1 MATLDSSLFRSFFRS
16 LLVGCGRVFPGGFPM
31 NLKRFF
37 AAASTFATLML
48 VFCATAFA
56 ADGAAPVLGDAVKVA
71 IALSVGF
78 GLGMAAIGGA
88 LGQGKAAAA
97 ALEGI
102 GRNPAAAKELLTPL
116 LLSLAIIESL
126 VIYSLVISFMLLG
139 KI

>member
-1 MATLDSSLFRSFFRS
+1 
-16 LLVGCGRVFPGGFPM
+16 M
-31 NLKRFF
+31 NLKRFG
-37 AAASTFATLML
+37 AAAFAFMSIMCLFAVSAYAQSSNASADKADSVRAIM
-48 VFCATAFA
+48 AFSA
-56 ADGAAPVLGDAVKVA
+56 A
-71 IALSVGF
+71 I
-78 GLGMAAIGGA
+78 GLGLAAIGGA

-126 VIYSLVISFMLLG
+126 VIYSLVIAFMLVG

>member
-1 MATLDSSLFRSFFRS
+1 
-16 LLVGCGRVFPGGFPM
+16 M

-37 AAASTFATLML
+37 AAAFTFATLML
-48 VFCATAFA
+48 VFASSAFA
-56 ADGAAPVLGDAVKVA
+56 ADGAPVLGDAVKVA

-139 KI
+139 KL

>member
-1 MATLDSSLFRSFFRS
+1 
-16 LLVGCGRVFPGGFPM
+16 M

-37 AAASTFATLML
+37 AAAFTFATVLL
-48 VFCATAFA
+48 AFSATAFA
-56 ADGAAPVLGDAVKVA
+56 ADGSAAPIGDAVKVA

-139 KI
+139 KL

>member
-1 MATLDSSLFRSFFRS
+1 
-16 LLVGCGRVFPGGFPM
+16 M